1 MRKILGIVVASLLLG
16 GTLKAQ
22 DKQSLLSD
30 SIKTQTMV
38 LDSVTTEQSLDPVF
52 KRKDNNALL
61 QVKIYVHGT
70 EQPLY
75 LTQLDVNTKGTTSLS
90 SLSNIRV
97 FYTGN
102 KGRFSNSIPMGDVHQ
117 PDKKVSVNGNIRLV
131 EGVNNF
137 WVSCNVDDSA
147 DLLGRVDAGC
157 DAIVIDGK
165 HKYYPIVKSPSGD
178 KRIGVAVRKRNDDNV
193 NTYRIPG
200 LATTNEGTLIAVYDV
215 RRKSGVDL
223 QGDID
228 VGMSR
233 SVDGGDT
240 WEPMKVIMDLKE
252 WGGKPQDENGI
263 GDPCVLVDRKTN
275 TIWVAA
281 VWAHGHPGKR
291 NWHAS
296 KPGMKPQQTSQF
308 VLVKSEDDGT
318 TWSDPI
324 NITSQIKDPKWQ
336 LLLQGPGKGIT
347 MRDGTLVFPAQ
358 FKDEKRMP
366 HSTIIFSKDHGKTWK
381 IGTGAKSNT
390 TEAQVVELNDGS
402 LMLNM
407 RDNRG
412 GSRSVY
418 VTKDLGKTWQKHVS
432 SRGALPEPVCMA
444 SLIKHNCSDKK
455 SVLVFSNPAT
465 IKGRH
470 NMTLKISHD
479 DGVSWPEKY
488 QTLYHQSG
496 CYGYSCLTSIDK
508 NTIGVLYEGGGEIL
522 FLKIPVDS
530 IKK

>member
-1 MRKILGIVVASLLLG
+1 MRKIIGIVAASLLLG

-22 DKQSLLSD
+22 DNEKLMSGVTKKQPMVFD
-30 SIKTQTMV
+30 SI
-38 LDSVTTEQSLDPVF
+38 TTVQSMDPVF

-61 QVKIYVHGT
+61 QVNIYVHGS

-75 LTQLDVNTKGTTSLS
+75 LTSMDINTKGTTALS
-90 SLSNIRV
+90 SLNNVRV

-102 KGRFSNSIPMGDVHQ
+102 KDRFSNRFTMGDVHE
-117 PDKKVSVNGNIRLV
+117 PARRISVKGNIRLV
-131 EGVNNF
+131 PGVNHF
-137 WVSCNVDDSA
+137 WVSCNVNNSA
-147 DLLGRVDAGC
+147 DLLSRVDAGC

-165 HKYYPIVKSPSGD
+165 DKYSPNVKSPKGD
-178 KRIGVAVRKRNDDNV
+178 KRIGVAVRKRNDDNSD
-193 NTYRIPG
+193 TYRIPG
-200 LATTNEGTLIAVYDV
+200 FATTNKGSLIAVYDV
-215 RRKSGVDL
+215 RRKSGADL

-233 SVDGGDT
+233 SVDGGNT
-240 WEPMKVIMDLKE
+240 WEAMKVIMDLKE

-263 GDPCVLVDRKTN
+263 GDPCVLVDKKTN

-296 KPGMKPQQTSQF
+296 KPGMKPQETSQF
-308 VLVKSEDDGT
+308 VLVKSEDDGL

-366 HSTIIFSKDHGKTWK
+366 HSTIIYSKDHGKTWN
-381 IGTGAKSNT
+381 IGSGAKSNT

-418 VTKDLGKTWQKHVS
+418 VTKDMGKTWQKHVS
-432 SRGALPEPVCMA
+432 SRSALPEPVCMA
-444 SLIKHNCSDKK
+444 SLIKHFSSDKK

-465 IKGRH
+465 SKGRH
-470 NMTLKISHD
+470 NMTLK
-479 DGVSWPEKY
+479 VSEDEGINWPEKY
-488 QTLYHQSG
+488 HTLYHQSG

-508 NTIGVLYEGGGEIL
+508 KTIGVLYEGGGEIL
-522 FLKIPVDS
+522 FLKIPLGS
-530 IKK
+530 IMK